1 MITSLFLLSIGIF
14 ILIKGSDFFVD
25 GATSI
30 ARILRIPLIVIG
42 LTVVAFATSAPE
54 ILVSFIAAMND
65 ESDLAI
71 GNAIGSNTANI
82 ALVLG
87 SMAIVRSVPMKSSAL
102 KQLVRNLLI
111 ISFLMIVPFFD
122 NFISRIE
129 GQVIL
134 FGFFL
139 TMLWLVKYSIDMSKK
154 SGSDDKYLNDQSL
167 VSQSILSVSDSIFC
181 LLIGLFLLF
190 YGADVVVIY
199 AVEIAQSL
207 KISETIIGITI
218 IAIGT
223 SLPELSVSIT
233 SALKGQHGLAVGNI
247 IGSNIFN
254 LLAVIGLGT
263 AISPAYLQEDV
274 FNIHFMLM
282 FSLTL
287 FIFFVTFRK
296 NDVISRPEGFLL
308 LLTFLSYM
316 GYIIL
321 TN

>member
-30 ARILRIPLIVIG
+30 ARIARIPLVIIG

-54 ILVSFIAAMND
+54 ILVSFVAAMND

-87 SMAIVRSVPMKSSAL
+87 SMAIVRSIPMKSATI
-102 KQLVRNLLI
+102 KKLVRNLLI
-111 ISFLMIVPFFD
+111 VSFLMIIPFFD
-122 NFISRIE
+122 NVISRIE

-139 TMLWLVKYSIDMSKK
+139 TMFWLIKYSIDMSKK
-154 SGSDDKYLNDQSL
+154 SDIDDKYLTDQSL

-181 LLIGLFLLF
+181 LLIGIFLLF
-190 YGADVVVIY
+190 YGADLVVIY
-199 AVEIAQSL
+199 AVDIAQSL

-263 AISPAYLQEDV
+263 AISPAYLQEDI
-274 FNIHFMLM
+274 FNIHLMLM
-282 FSLTL
+282 FSLTV
-287 FIFFVTFRK
+287 FIFFITFRK

>member
-1 MITSLFLLSIGIF
+1 MITSLFLLSFGIF

-30 ARILRIPLIVIG
+30 ARIAEIPLVVIG

-54 ILVSFIAAMND
+54 ILVSFVAAMND

-87 SMAIVRSVPMKSSAL
+87 SMAMIRSVPMKSSAL
-102 KQLVRNLLI
+102 KKLVRNLLI
-111 ISFLMIVPFFD
+111 ISFLMIIPFFD
-122 NFISRIE
+122 NVISRAE

-154 SGSDDKYLNDQSL
+154 SDIDDKYLSDQSL
-167 VSQSILSVSDSIFC
+167 VSKSILSVSDSIFC

-190 YGADVVVIY
+190 YGADLVVIY
-199 AVEIAQSL
+199 AVDIAQSL
-207 KISETIIGITI
+207 KLSEAIIGITI

-254 LLAVIGLGT
+254 LLAVIGLAT
-263 AISPAYLQEDV
+263 ALSPAHLQEDV
-274 FNIHFMLM
+274 FNIHLMLM
-282 FSLTL
+282 LFLTL
-287 FIFFVTFRK
+287 VIFFITFRK

-308 LLTFLSYM
+308 LLTFLAYM

>member
-30 ARILRIPLIVIG
+30 ARIAEIPLVVIG

-54 ILVSFIAAMND
+54 ILVSFVAAMNN

-87 SMAIVRSVPMKSSAL
+87 SMAMIRSVSMKSSAL
-102 KQLVRNLLI
+102 KKLVRNLLI
-111 ISFLMIVPFFD
+111 ISFFMIIPFFD
-122 NFISRIE
+122 NVISRVE

-154 SGSDDKYLNDQSL
+154 SDIDDKYLSDQSL

-190 YGADVVVIY
+190 YGADLVVIY
-199 AVEIAQSL
+199 AVDIAQFL

-254 LLAVIGLGT
+254 LLAVIGLAT
-263 AISPAYLQEDV
+263 ALSPAHLQEDV
-274 FNIHFMLM
+274 FDIHLMLM
-282 FSLTL
+282 LFLTL
-287 FIFFVTFRK
+287 VIFFITFRK

-308 LLTFLSYM
+308 LLTFLAYM

>member
-30 ARILRIPLIVIG
+30 ARIARIPLVIIG

-54 ILVSFIAAMND
+54 ILVSFVAAMND

-87 SMAIVRSVPMKSSAL
+87 SMAIVRSVPMKSSTI
-102 KQLVRNLLI
+102 KKLVRNLLI
-111 ISFLMIVPFFD
+111 ISFLMIIPFFD
-122 NFISRIE
+122 NVISRIE

-139 TMLWLVKYSIDMSKK
+139 TMFWLVKYSIDMSKK
-154 SGSDDKYLNDQSL
+154 PDIDDKYLTDQSL

-199 AVEIAQSL
+199 AVDIAQSL

-263 AISPAYLQEDV
+263 AISPAFLQEDI
-274 FNIHFMLM
+274 FNIHLMLM

-287 FIFFVTFRK
+287 FIFFITFRK

>member
-30 ARILRIPLIVIG
+30 ARIARIPLVIIG

-54 ILVSFIAAMND
+54 ILVSFVAAMNN

-87 SMAIVRSVPMKSSAL
+87 SMAIVRSVPMKSSTI
-102 KQLVRNLLI
+102 KKLVRNLLI
-111 ISFLMIVPFFD
+111 ISFLMIIPFFD
-122 NFISRIE
+122 NVISRIE

-139 TMLWLVKYSIDMSKK
+139 TMFWLVKYSIDMSKK
-154 SGSDDKYLNDQSL
+154 SDIDDKYLTDQSL

-199 AVEIAQSL
+199 AVDIAQSL

-263 AISPAYLQEDV
+263 AISPAYLQEDI
-274 FNIHFMLM
+274 FNIHLMLM

-287 FIFFVTFRK
+287 FIFFITFRK

>member
-30 ARILRIPLIVIG
+30 ARIARIPLVIIG

-54 ILVSFIAAMND
+54 ILVSFVAAMND

-87 SMAIVRSVPMKSSAL
+87 SMAIVRSISMKSSTI
-102 KQLVRNLLI
+102 KKLVRNLLI
-111 ISFLMIVPFFD
+111 ISFLMIIPFFD
-122 NFISRIE
+122 NVISRIE

-139 TMLWLVKYSIDMSKK
+139 TMFWLVKYSIDMSKK
-154 SGSDDKYLNDQSL
+154 SDIDDKYLTDQSL

-199 AVEIAQSL
+199 AVDIAQSL

-263 AISPAYLQEDV
+263 AISPAYLQEDI
-274 FNIHFMLM
+274 FNIHLMLM

-287 FIFFVTFRK
+287 FIFFITFRK

>member
-30 ARILRIPLIVIG
+30 ARIARIPLIVIG

-54 ILVSFIAAMND
+54 ILVSFVAAMND

-102 KQLVRNLLI
+102 KKLVRNLLI
-111 ISFLMIVPFFD
+111 ISFLMIIPFFD
-122 NFISRIE
+122 NVISRIE

-154 SGSDDKYLNDQSL
+154 SDIDDKSLSDQSL

-199 AVEIAQSL
+199 AVDIAQSL

-263 AISPAYLQEDV
+263 AISPAYLQEDI
-274 FNIHFMLM
+274 FNIHLMLM
-282 FSLTL
+282 LSLTL
-287 FIFFVTFRK
+287 VIFFITFRK
-296 NDVISRPEGFLL
+296 NDAISRHEGFLL
-308 LLTFLSYM
+308 LLTFLAYM

>member
-30 ARILRIPLIVIG
+30 ARIARIPLVIIG

-54 ILVSFIAAMND
+54 ILVSFVAAMND

-87 SMAIVRSVPMKSSAL
+87 SMAIVRSVPMKSSTI
-102 KQLVRNLLI
+102 KKLVRNLLI
-111 ISFLMIVPFFD
+111 ISFLMIIPFFD
-122 NFISRIE
+122 NVISRIE

-199 AVEIAQSL
+199 AVDIAQSL

-263 AISPAYLQEDV
+263 AISPAFLQEDI
-274 FNIHFMLM
+274 FNIHLMLM

-287 FIFFVTFRK
+287 FIFFITFRK

>member
-1 MITSLFLLSIGIF
+1 MITSLFLLSFGIF

-30 ARILRIPLIVIG
+30 ARIARIPLIVIG

-102 KQLVRNLLI
+102 KKLVRNLLI
-111 ISFLMIVPFFD
+111 ISFLMIIPFFD
-122 NFISRIE
+122 NVISRIE

-154 SGSDDKYLNDQSL
+154 SDIDDKYLTDQSL

-190 YGADVVVIY
+190 YGADLVVIY
-199 AVEIAQSL
+199 AVDIAQSL

-254 LLAVIGLGT
+254 LLAVVGLGT
-263 AISPAYLQEDV
+263 AISPAYLQEDI
-274 FNIHFMLM
+274 FNIHLMLM
-282 FSLTL
+282 LSLTL
-287 FIFFVTFRK
+287 FIFFITFRK
-296 NDVISRPEGFLL
+296 NNAISRPEGFLL
-308 LLTFLSYM
+308 LLTFLAYM

>member
-30 ARILRIPLIVIG
+30 ARIARIPLVIIG

-54 ILVSFIAAMND
+54 ILVSFVAAMND

-87 SMAIVRSVPMKSSAL
+87 SMAIVRSVPMKSSTI
-102 KQLVRNLLI
+102 KKLVRNLLI
-111 ISFLMIVPFFD
+111 ISFLMIIPFFD
-122 NFISRIE
+122 NVISRIE

-134 FGFFL
+134 IGFFL
-139 TMLWLVKYSIDMSKK
+139 TMFWLVKYSIDMSKK
-154 SGSDDKYLNDQSL
+154 SDIDDKYLTDQSL

-199 AVEIAQSL
+199 AVDIAQSL

-263 AISPAYLQEDV
+263 AISPAFLQEDI
-274 FNIHFMLM
+274 FNI
-282 FSLTL
+282 
-287 FIFFVTFRK
+287 
-296 NDVISRPEGFLL
+296 
-308 LLTFLSYM
+308 
-316 GYIIL
+316 
-321 TN
+321 

>member
-30 ARILRIPLIVIG
+30 ARIARIPLIVIG

-87 SMAIVRSVPMKSSAL
+87 SMAIVRSVPMKSSSL
-102 KQLVRNLLI
+102 KKLVRNLLI
-111 ISFLMIVPFFD
+111 ISFLMIIPFFD
-122 NFISRIE
+122 NVISRIE

-139 TMLWLVKYSIDMSKK
+139 TMLWLVKYSIEMSKK
-154 SGSDDKYLNDQSL
+154 SDIDDKYLSDQSL

-199 AVEIAQSL
+199 AVDIAQSL

>member
-1 MITSLFLLSIGIF
+1 MITSLFLLSFGIF

-30 ARILRIPLIVIG
+30 ARIAEIPLVVIG

-54 ILVSFIAAMND
+54 ILVSFVAAMND

-87 SMAIVRSVPMKSSAL
+87 SMAMIRSVPMKSSAL
-102 KQLVRNLLI
+102 KKLVRNLLI
-111 ISFLMIVPFFD
+111 ISFLMIIPFFD
-122 NFISRIE
+122 NVISRAE

-154 SGSDDKYLNDQSL
+154 SDIDDKYLSDQSL

-190 YGADVVVIY
+190 YGADLVVIY
-199 AVEIAQSL
+199 AVDIAQSL
-207 KISETIIGITI
+207 KLSEAIIGITI

-254 LLAVIGLGT
+254 LLAVIGLAT
-263 AISPAYLQEDV
+263 ALSPAHLQEDV
-274 FNIHFMLM
+274 FNIHLMLM
-282 FSLTL
+282 LFLTL
-287 FIFFVTFRK
+287 VIFFITFRK

-308 LLTFLSYM
+308 LLTFLAYM

>member
-30 ARILRIPLIVIG
+30 ARIAEIPLVVIG

-54 ILVSFIAAMND
+54 ILVSFVAAMNN

-87 SMAIVRSVPMKSSAL
+87 SMAMIRSVPMKSSAL
-102 KQLVRNLLI
+102 KKLVRNLLI
-111 ISFLMIVPFFD
+111 ISFFMIIPFFD
-122 NFISRIE
+122 NVISRVE

-154 SGSDDKYLNDQSL
+154 SDIDDKYLSDQSL

-190 YGADVVVIY
+190 YGADLVVIY
-199 AVEIAQSL
+199 AVDIAQFL

-254 LLAVIGLGT
+254 LLAVIGLAT
-263 AISPAYLQEDV
+263 ALSPAHLQEDV
-274 FNIHFMLM
+274 FDIHLMLM
-282 FSLTL
+282 LFLTL
-287 FIFFVTFRK
+287 VIFFITFRK

-308 LLTFLSYM
+308 LLTFLAYM

>member
-30 ARILRIPLIVIG
+30 ARIARIPLVIIG

-54 ILVSFIAAMND
+54 ILVSFVAAMND

-87 SMAIVRSVPMKSSAL
+87 SMAIVRSVPMKSSTI
-102 KQLVRNLLI
+102 KKLVRNLLI
-111 ISFLMIVPFFD
+111 ISFLMIIPFFD
-122 NFISRIE
+122 NVISRIE

-139 TMLWLVKYSIDMSKK
+139 TMFWLVKYSIDMSKK
-154 SGSDDKYLNDQSL
+154 SDIDDKYLTDQSL

-199 AVEIAQSL
+199 AVDIAQSL

-263 AISPAYLQEDV
+263 AISPAYLQEDI
-274 FNIHFMLM
+274 FNIHLMLM

-287 FIFFVTFRK
+287 FIFFITFRK

-308 LLTFLSYM
+308 LLTFLAYM

>member
-30 ARILRIPLIVIG
+30 ARIARIPLVIIG

-54 ILVSFIAAMND
+54 ILVSFVAAMNN

-87 SMAIVRSVPMKSSAL
+87 SMAIVRSVPMKSSTI
-102 KQLVRNLLI
+102 KKLVRNLLI
-111 ISFLMIVPFFD
+111 ISFLMIIPFFD
-122 NFISRIE
+122 NVISRIE

-139 TMLWLVKYSIDMSKK
+139 TMFWLVKYSIDMSKK
-154 SGSDDKYLNDQSL
+154 SDIDDKYLTDQSL

-199 AVEIAQSL
+199 AVDIAQSL

-254 LLAVIGLGT
+254 LLAVIG
-263 AISPAYLQEDV
+263 
-274 FNIHFMLM
+274 F
-282 FSLTL
+282 
-287 FIFFVTFRK
+287 
-296 NDVISRPEGFLL
+296 
-308 LLTFLSYM
+308 
-316 GYIIL
+316 
-321 TN
+321 

>member
-30 ARILRIPLIVIG
+30 ARIARIPLVIIG

-54 ILVSFIAAMND
+54 ILVSFVAAMND

-87 SMAIVRSVPMKSSAL
+87 SMAIVRSVPMKSSTI
-102 KQLVRNLLI
+102 KKLVRNLLI
-111 ISFLMIVPFFD
+111 ISFLMIFPFFD
-122 NFISRIE
+122 NVISRIE

-139 TMLWLVKYSIDMSKK
+139 TMFWLVKYSIDMSKK
-154 SGSDDKYLNDQSL
+154 SDIDDKYLTDQSL

-190 YGADVVVIY
+190 YGADIVVIY
-199 AVEIAQSL
+199 AVDIAQSL

-263 AISPAYLQEDV
+263 AISPAFLQEDI
-274 FNIHFMLM
+274 FNIHLMLM

-287 FIFFVTFRK
+287 FIFFITFRK

>member
-30 ARILRIPLIVIG
+30 ARIARIPLIVIG

-102 KQLVRNLLI
+102 KKLVRNLLI
-111 ISFLMIVPFFD
+111 ISFLMIIPFFD
-122 NFISRIE
+122 NVISRIE

-139 TMLWLVKYSIDMSKK
+139 TMFWLVKYSIDMSKK
-154 SGSDDKYLNDQSL
+154 SDIDDKYLTDQSL

-199 AVEIAQSL
+199 AVDIAQSL

-263 AISPAYLQEDV
+263 AISPAYLHEDI
-274 FNIHFMLM
+274 FNIHLMLM

-287 FIFFVTFRK
+287 FIFFITFRK

>member
-30 ARILRIPLIVIG
+30 ARIARIPLVVIG

-54 ILVSFIAAMND
+54 ILVSFVAAMND

-102 KQLVRNLLI
+102 KKLVRNLLI
-111 ISFLMIVPFFD
+111 ISFLMIIPFFD
-122 NFISRIE
+122 NVISRIE

-139 TMLWLVKYSIDMSKK
+139 TMFWLVKYSIDMSKK
-154 SGSDDKYLNDQSL
+154 SDIDDKYLTDQSL

-199 AVEIAQSL
+199 AVDIAQSL

-263 AISPAYLQEDV
+263 AISPAYLQEDI
-274 FNIHFMLM
+274 FNIHLMLM

-287 FIFFVTFRK
+287 FIFFITFRK

>member
-30 ARILRIPLIVIG
+30 ARIARIPLVIIG

-54 ILVSFIAAMND
+54 ILVSVVAAMND

-87 SMAIVRSVPMKSSAL
+87 SMAIVRAVPMKSSTI
-102 KQLVRNLLI
+102 KKLVRNLLI
-111 ISFLMIVPFFD
+111 ISFLMIIPFFD
-122 NFISRIE
+122 NVISRIE

-139 TMLWLVKYSIDMSKK
+139 TMLWLVKYSIEMSKK
-154 SGSDDKYLNDQSL
+154 SDIDDKYLNDQSL

-233 SALKGQHGLAVGNI
+233 SALMGQHGLAVGNI

>member
-30 ARILRIPLIVIG
+30 ARIARIPLVIIG

-87 SMAIVRSVPMKSSAL
+87 SMAIVRSISMKSSTI
-102 KQLVRNLLI
+102 KKLVRNLLI
-111 ISFLMIVPFFD
+111 ISFLMIIPFFD
-122 NFISRIE
+122 NVISRIE

-139 TMLWLVKYSIDMSKK
+139 TMFWLVKYSIDMSKK
-154 SGSDDKYLNDQSL
+154 SDIDDKYLTDQSL

-199 AVEIAQSL
+199 AVDIAQSL

-263 AISPAYLQEDV
+263 AISPAYLHEDI
-274 FNIHFMLM
+274 FNIHLMLM

-287 FIFFVTFRK
+287 FIFFITFRK

>member
-30 ARILRIPLIVIG
+30 ARIAKIPLVIIG

-54 ILVSFIAAMND
+54 ILVSFVAAMND

-87 SMAIVRSVPMKSSAL
+87 SMAIVRSVPMKSSTI
-102 KQLVRNLLI
+102 KKLVKNLLI
-111 ISFLMIVPFFD
+111 ISFLMIIPFFD
-122 NFISRIE
+122 NVISRIE

-139 TMLWLVKYSIDMSKK
+139 TMFWLVKYSIDMSKK
-154 SGSDDKYLNDQSL
+154 SDIDDKYLTDQPL
-167 VSQSILSVSDSIFC
+167 VSQSLLSVSDSIFC

-199 AVEIAQSL
+199 AVDIAQSL

-263 AISPAYLQEDV
+263 AISPAYLQEDI
-274 FNIHFMLM
+274 FNIHLMLM

-287 FIFFVTFRK
+287 FIFFITFRK

-308 LLTFLSYM
+308 LLTFMSYM

>member
-30 ARILRIPLIVIG
+30 ARIARIPLIVIG

-54 ILVSFIAAMND
+54 ILVSFVAAMND

-102 KQLVRNLLI
+102 KKLVRNLLI
-111 ISFLMIVPFFD
+111 ISFLMIIPFFD
-122 NFISRIE
+122 NVISRIE
-129 GQVIL
+129 GLVIL

-154 SGSDDKYLNDQSL
+154 TDIDDKYLSDQSL

-199 AVEIAQSL
+199 AVDIAQSL

-263 AISPAYLQEDV
+263 AISPAYLQEDI
-274 FNIHFMLM
+274 FNIHLMLM
-282 FSLTL
+282 LSLTL
-287 FIFFVTFRK
+287 VIFYITFRK
-296 NDVISRPEGFLL
+296 NDVILRPEGFLL
-308 LLTFLSYM
+308 LLTFLAYM

-321 TN
+321 NN

>member
-223 SLPELSVSIT
+223 SLPELSVSIS

>member
-30 ARILRIPLIVIG
+30 ARIAEIPLVVIG

-54 ILVSFIAAMND
+54 ILVSFVAAMND

-87 SMAIVRSVPMKSSAL
+87 SMAMIRSVPMKSSAL
-102 KQLVRNLLI
+102 KKLVRNLLI
-111 ISFLMIVPFFD
+111 ISFLMIIPFFD
-122 NFISRIE
+122 NVISRAE

-154 SGSDDKYLNDQSL
+154 SDIDDKYLSDQSL

-190 YGADVVVIY
+190 YGADLVVIY
-199 AVEIAQSL
+199 AVDIAQSL

-254 LLAVIGLGT
+254 LLAVIGLAT
-263 AISPAYLQEDV
+263 ALSPAHLQEDV
-274 FNIHFMLM
+274 FNIHLMLM
-282 FSLTL
+282 LFLTL
-287 FIFFVTFRK
+287 VIFFITFRK

-308 LLTFLSYM
+308 LLTFLAYM

>member
-30 ARILRIPLIVIG
+30 ARIARIPLVIIG

-54 ILVSFIAAMND
+54 ILVSFVAAMND

-87 SMAIVRSVPMKSSAL
+87 SMAIVRSVPMKSSTI
-102 KQLVRNLLI
+102 KKLVRNLLI
-111 ISFLMIVPFFD
+111 ISFLMIIPFFD
-122 NFISRIE
+122 NVISRIE

-139 TMLWLVKYSIDMSKK
+139 TMFWLVKYSIDMSKK
-154 SGSDDKYLNDQSL
+154 SDIDDKYLTDQSL

-190 YGADVVVIY
+190 YGADLVVIY
-199 AVEIAQSL
+199 AVDIAQSL

-263 AISPAYLQEDV
+263 AISPAFLQEDI
-274 FNIHFMLM
+274 FNIHLMLM

-287 FIFFVTFRK
+287 FIFFITFRK

>member
-30 ARILRIPLIVIG
+30 ARIARIPLVIIG

-54 ILVSFIAAMND
+54 ILVSFVAAMND

-87 SMAIVRSVPMKSSAL
+87 SMAIVRSIPMKSSTI
-102 KQLVRNLLI
+102 KKLVRNLLI
-111 ISFLMIVPFFD
+111 ISFLMIIPFFD
-122 NFISRIE
+122 NVISRIE

-139 TMLWLVKYSIDMSKK
+139 TMFWLVKYSIDMSKK
-154 SGSDDKYLNDQSL
+154 SDIDDKYLTDQPL
-167 VSQSILSVSDSIFC
+167 VSQSLLSVSDSIFC

-199 AVEIAQSL
+199 AVDIAQSL

-263 AISPAYLQEDV
+263 AISPAYLQEDI
-274 FNIHFMLM
+274 FNIHLMLM

-287 FIFFVTFRK
+287 FIFFITFRK

>member
-30 ARILRIPLIVIG
+30 ARIARIPLVIIG

-54 ILVSFIAAMND
+54 ILVSFVAAMND

-87 SMAIVRSVPMKSSAL
+87 SMAMIRSVPMKSSAL
-102 KQLVRNLLI
+102 KKLVRNLLI
-111 ISFLMIVPFFD
+111 ISFLMIIPFFD
-122 NFISRIE
+122 NVISRIE

-139 TMLWLVKYSIDMSKK
+139 TMFWLVKYSIDMSKK
-154 SGSDDKYLNDQSL
+154 SDIDDKYLTDQSL

-199 AVEIAQSL
+199 AVDIAQSL

-263 AISPAYLQEDV
+263 AISPAYLQEDI
-274 FNIHFMLM
+274 FNIHLMLM

-287 FIFFVTFRK
+287 FIFFITFRK

>member
-1 MITSLFLLSIGIF
+1 MITSLFLLSIGIS

-30 ARILRIPLIVIG
+30 ARIAEIPLVVIG

-54 ILVSFIAAMND
+54 ILVSFVAAMNN

-87 SMAIVRSVPMKSSAL
+87 SMAMIRSVPMKSSAL
-102 KQLVRNLLI
+102 KKLVRNLLI
-111 ISFLMIVPFFD
+111 ISFFMIIPFFD
-122 NFISRIE
+122 NVISRVE

-154 SGSDDKYLNDQSL
+154 SDIDDKYLSDQSL

-190 YGADVVVIY
+190 YGADLVVIY
-199 AVEIAQSL
+199 AVDIAQFL

-254 LLAVIGLGT
+254 LLAVIGLAT
-263 AISPAYLQEDV
+263 ALSPAHLQEDV
-274 FNIHFMLM
+274 FDIHLMLM
-282 FSLTL
+282 LFLTL
-287 FIFFVTFRK
+287 VIFFITFRK

-308 LLTFLSYM
+308 LLTFLAYM

>member
-30 ARILRIPLIVIG
+30 ARIAEIPLVVIG

-54 ILVSFIAAMND
+54 ILVSFVAAMND

-87 SMAIVRSVPMKSSAL
+87 SMAMIRSVSMKSSAL
-102 KQLVRNLLI
+102 KKLVRNLLI
-111 ISFLMIVPFFD
+111 ISFFMIIPFFD
-122 NFISRIE
+122 NVISRAE

-154 SGSDDKYLNDQSL
+154 SDIDDKYLSDQSL
-167 VSQSILSVSDSIFC
+167 VSQSILSVSDSMFC

-190 YGADVVVIY
+190 YGADLVVIY
-199 AVEIAQSL
+199 AVDIAQSL

-254 LLAVIGLGT
+254 LLAVIGLAT
-263 AISPAYLQEDV
+263 ALNPAHLQEDV
-274 FNIHFMLM
+274 FNIHLMLM
-282 FSLTL
+282 LFLTL
-287 FIFFVTFRK
+287 VIFFITFRK
-296 NDVISRPEGFLL
+296 NDVISRPEGFIL
-308 LLTFLSYM
+308 LLTFLAYM

>member
-30 ARILRIPLIVIG
+30 ARIARIPLIVIG

-102 KQLVRNLLI
+102 KKLVRNLLI
-111 ISFLMIVPFFD
+111 ISFLMIIPFFD
-122 NFISRIE
+122 NVISRIE

-139 TMLWLVKYSIDMSKK
+139 TMLWLVKYSIEMSKK
-154 SGSDDKYLNDQSL
+154 SDIDDKYLSDQSL

-199 AVEIAQSL
+199 AVDIAQSL

-263 AISPAYLQEDV
+263 AISPAYLHEDI
-274 FNIHFMLM
+274 FNIHLMLM

-287 FIFFVTFRK
+287 FIFFITFRK

>member
-42 LTVVAFATSAPE
+42 VTVVAFATSAPE

-102 KQLVRNLLI
+102 KKLVRNLLI
-111 ISFLMIVPFFD
+111 ISFLMIIPFFD
-122 NFISRIE
+122 NVISRIE

-139 TMLWLVKYSIDMSKK
+139 TMLLFVKYSIEMSKK
-154 SGSDDKYLNDQSL
+154 SDIDDKYLSDQSL

>member
-30 ARILRIPLIVIG
+30 ARIARIPLVIIG

-54 ILVSFIAAMND
+54 ILVSFVAAMND

-87 SMAIVRSVPMKSSAL
+87 SMAIVRSVPMKSSTI
-102 KQLVRNLLI
+102 KKLVRNLLI
-111 ISFLMIVPFFD
+111 ISFLMIIPFFD
-122 NFISRIE
+122 NVISRIE

-139 TMLWLVKYSIDMSKK
+139 TMFWLVKYSIDMSKK
-154 SGSDDKYLNDQSL
+154 SDIDDKYLTDQSL
-167 VSQSILSVSDSIFC
+167 VSQSILTVSDSIFC

-199 AVEIAQSL
+199 AVDIAQSL

-263 AISPAYLQEDV
+263 AISPAYLQEDI
-274 FNIHFMLM
+274 FNIHLMLM

-287 FIFFVTFRK
+287 FIFFITFRK

>member
-30 ARILRIPLIVIG
+30 ARIARIPLVIIG

-54 ILVSFIAAMND
+54 ILVSFVAAMND

-87 SMAIVRSVPMKSSAL
+87 SMAIVRSVPMKSSTI
-102 KQLVRNLLI
+102 KKLVRNLLI
-111 ISFLMIVPFFD
+111 ISFLMIIPFFD
-122 NFISRIE
+122 NVISRIE

-139 TMLWLVKYSIDMSKK
+139 TMFWLVKYSIDMSKK
-154 SGSDDKYLNDQSL
+154 SDIDDKYLSDQSL

-199 AVEIAQSL
+199 AVDIAQSL

-263 AISPAYLQEDV
+263 AISPAYLQEDI
-274 FNIHFMLM
+274 FNIHLMLM

-287 FIFFVTFRK
+287 FIFFITFRK

>member
-30 ARILRIPLIVIG
+30 ARIARIPLVIIG

-54 ILVSFIAAMND
+54 ILVSFVAAMND

-87 SMAIVRSVPMKSSAL
+87 SMAIVRSVPMKSSTI
-102 KQLVRNLLI
+102 KKLVRNLLI
-111 ISFLMIVPFFD
+111 ISFLMIIPFFD
-122 NFISRIE
+122 NVISRIE

-139 TMLWLVKYSIDMSKK
+139 TMFWLVKYSIDMSKK
-154 SGSDDKYLNDQSL
+154 SDIDDKYLTDQSL

-263 AISPAYLQEDV
+263 AISPAYLQEDI
-274 FNIHFMLM
+274 FNIHLMLM

-287 FIFFVTFRK
+287 FIFFITFRK

>member
-25 GATSI
+25 GSTSL
-30 ARILRIPLIVIG
+30 ARIAKIPLIVIG

-54 ILVSFIAAMND
+54 ILVSLVAAMNN

-87 SMAIVRSVPMKSSAL
+87 SMAIVSSVSMKSSVL
-102 KQLVRNLLI
+102 KKLVRNLLI
-111 ISFLMIVPFFD
+111 ISFLMIIPFFD
-122 NFISRIE
+122 NIISQIE
-129 GQVIL
+129 GVVIL

-139 TMLWLVKYSIDMSKK
+139 TMLWLVKYSIVIANKADI
-154 SGSDDKYLNDQSL
+154 DDEYLSDQSL
-167 VSQSILSVSDSIFC
+167 VSQSILSVSDSVFC

-199 AVEIAQSL
+199 AVNIAQSL

-263 AISPAYLQEDV
+263 AISPAYLPEDI
-274 FNIHFMLM
+274 FNIHLMLM
-282 FSLTL
+282 LSLTL
-287 FIFFVTFRK
+287 VIFFMTFRK
-296 NDVISRPEGFLL
+296 NNVISRAEGFLL
-308 LLTFLSYM
+308 LLTFLTYI

-321 TN
+321 NN

>member
-1 MITSLFLLSIGIF
+1 
-14 ILIKGSDFFVD
+14 
-25 GATSI
+25 
-30 ARILRIPLIVIG
+30 
-42 LTVVAFATSAPE
+42 
-54 ILVSFIAAMND
+54 
-65 ESDLAI
+65 
-71 GNAIGSNTANI
+71 
-82 ALVLG
+82 
-87 SMAIVRSVPMKSSAL
+87 MKSSTI
-102 KQLVRNLLI
+102 KKLVRNLLI
-111 ISFLMIVPFFD
+111 ISFLMIIPFFD
-122 NFISRIE
+122 NVISRIE

-154 SGSDDKYLNDQSL
+154 SDIDDKYLTDQSL

-199 AVEIAQSL
+199 AVDIAQSL

-263 AISPAYLQEDV
+263 AISPAYLQEDI
-274 FNIHFMLM
+274 FNIHLMLM

-287 FIFFVTFRK
+287 FIFFITFRK

>member
-30 ARILRIPLIVIG
+30 ARIAEIPLVVIG

-54 ILVSFIAAMND
+54 ILVSFVAAMND

-87 SMAIVRSVPMKSSAL
+87 SMAMIRSVPMKSSAL
-102 KQLVRNLLI
+102 KKLVRNLLI
-111 ISFLMIVPFFD
+111 ISFLMIIPFFD
-122 NFISRIE
+122 NVISRAE

-139 TMLWLVKYSIDMSKK
+139 TMLWLVKYSIGMSKK
-154 SGSDDKYLNDQSL
+154 SDIDDKYLSDQSL

-190 YGADVVVIY
+190 YGADLVVIY
-199 AVEIAQSL
+199 AVDIAQSL
-207 KISETIIGITI
+207 KISEAIIGITI

-254 LLAVIGLGT
+254 LLAVIGLAT
-263 AISPAYLQEDV
+263 ALSPAHLQEDV
-274 FNIHFMLM
+274 FNIHLMLM
-282 FSLTL
+282 LFLTL
-287 FIFFVTFRK
+287 VIFFITFRK

-308 LLTFLSYM
+308 LLTFLAYM

>member
-25 GATSI
+25 GATSL
-30 ARILRIPLIVIG
+30 ARIARIPLIVIG

-54 ILVSFIAAMND
+54 ILVSFVAAMND

-87 SMAIVRSVPMKSSAL
+87 SMAIVRSVPMKSSVL
-102 KQLVRNLLI
+102 KKLVRNLLI
-111 ISFLMIVPFFD
+111 ISFLMMIPFFD
-122 NFISRIE
+122 NVISRIE
-129 GQVIL
+129 GVVIL

-139 TMLWLVKYSIDMSKK
+139 TMLWLVKYSIDMANKADI
-154 SGSDDKYLNDQSL
+154 DDKYRSDQSL

-199 AVEIAQSL
+199 AVDIAQSL
-207 KISETIIGITI
+207 KISEAIIGITI

-263 AISPAYLQEDV
+263 AISPAYLQEDI
-274 FNIHFMLM
+274 FNIHLMLM
-282 FSLTL
+282 LSLTL
-287 FIFFVTFRK
+287 VIFFITFRK
-296 NDVISRPEGFLL
+296 NDVISKTEGFLL
-308 LLTFLSYM
+308 LLTFLAYM

-321 TN
+321 NN

>member
-30 ARILRIPLIVIG
+30 ARIARIPLIVIG
-42 LTVVAFATSAPE
+42 LTIVAFATSAPE

-87 SMAIVRSVPMKSSAL
+87 SMAIVRSVPMKSSVL
-102 KQLVRNLLI
+102 KKLVRNLLI
-111 ISFLMIVPFFD
+111 ISFLMIVPFF
-122 NFISRIE
+122 NNVISRIE

-139 TMLWLVKYSIDMSKK
+139 TMLWLVKYSIEMSKK
-154 SGSDDKYLNDQSL
+154 SDIDDKYLSDQSL

-199 AVEIAQSL
+199 AVDIAQSL